1 MYVHI
6 FISTYSLVLFYRNKS
21 KDIKDITENIIRFL
35 DKKDLFIADKPVGVD
50 SRVQDVIELLDI
62 KQSNDVLLLGIW
74 GMGGIGKT
82 TIAKAVYN
90 EIGRNFECRSF
101 LANIGEVWKQPAIQV
116 ELQEQLLSDTF
127 KRTKNKIKS
136 IDSGKIILKDRL
148 CHNRVLIV
156 LDDVDDMEQLDA
168 LCGSRNWFG
177 SGSRIIITTRDMSIL
192 NGYRV
197 NNVYSNKEMNES
209 ESTELFNWHAF
220 KQESPGEEFVGISKM
235 SSSIPEDCL

>member
-6 FISTYSLVLFYRNKS
+6 FISTYSLVLFYRNES

-90 EIGRNFECRSF
+90 EIGRNFECMQELPCKYWRS
-101 LANIGEVWKQPAIQV
+101 LEATCHTSGI
-116 ELQEQLLSDTF
+116 T
-127 KRTKNKIKS
+127 RTTS
-136 IDSGKIILKDRL
+136 I
-148 CHNRVLIV
+148 
-156 LDDVDDMEQLDA
+156 
-168 LCGSRNWFG
+168 
-177 SGSRIIITTRDMSIL
+177 
-192 NGYRV
+192 
-197 NNVYSNKEMNES
+197 
-209 ESTELFNWHAF
+209 
-220 KQESPGEEFVGISKM
+220 
-235 SSSIPEDCL
+235 